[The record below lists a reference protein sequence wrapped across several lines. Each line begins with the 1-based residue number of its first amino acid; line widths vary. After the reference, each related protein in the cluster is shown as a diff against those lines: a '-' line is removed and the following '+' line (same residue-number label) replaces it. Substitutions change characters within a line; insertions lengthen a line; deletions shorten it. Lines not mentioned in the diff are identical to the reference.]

1 VVAAGR
7 LTETALP
14 SCWKGRRLSWGRLVF
29 AALGATGAGATG
41 AGATGA
47 GAGGAGVV
55 VVSVGWV
62 GAGAAPCWAPGSFL
76 TTGLPVA
83 GSSGGSLLMQAVT
96 ALRTALGSLLKSPVC
111 R

>member
-1 VVAAGR
+1 VLAAGR

-29 AALGATGAGATG
+29 AALGATGAGAG
-41 AGATGA
+41 GA